1 MGGFNMGDLF
11 GQINSVKEKTD
22 SVLEATRNAG
32 VPVDKLIAVP
42 LSKLPSLGNGVSSLV
57 PALSNVTQTLTM
69 DAEGLSQ
76 LANADMGAILQ
87 KAKSG
92 DLLEAFRTT
101 DGGAQLAQLK
111 SADPLS
117 KVGSVATKANPATMM
132 MAVALF
138 SIEKDLGDIKKMQ
151 KQILDF
157 LEHEKQA
164 ELESD
169 VEALTEIISTYKDN
183 WDDERFINTRLNTIS
198 AINRTARKNMKLYYN
213 ELEDTIKKKK
223 LIVVGNKVN
232 SALTGMQKNF
242 QHYRLSLYTF
252 SLSSFADI
260 MLRGNFKEVTIQA
273 AISEISSASNQYRAL
288 FAECSAYLE
297 NMSKGSVQT
306 NFLKG
311 AGAASSAMGKLI
323 GNIPKVKNGQADEF
337 LIEKGEKFKGNAQ
350 KGSVEVVESFAE
362 MNDPNTEGILKRL
375 EDMDQIYNKTTR
387 ICVDQNNLY
396 LVAE

>member
-1 MGGFNMGDLF
+1 MGDLF

-22 SVLEATRNAG
+22 SVLEAARNAG

-183 WDDERFINTRLNTIS
+183 WDDERFITTRLNTIS
-198 AINRTARKNMKLYYN
+198 AINRTARKNMKFYYS

-232 SALTGMQKNF
+232 SALTEMQKNF

-273 AISEISSASNQYRAL
+273 AIKEISSASNQYRAL

-337 LIEKGEKFKGNAQ
+337 LLEKGEKFKGNAQ

-362 MNDPNTEGILKRL
+362 MNDPNTGGILKQL

>member
-1 MGGFNMGDLF
+1 M
-11 GQINSVKEKTD
+11 
-22 SVLEATRNAG
+22 
-32 VPVDKLIAVP
+32 
-42 LSKLPSLGNGVSSLV
+42 
-57 PALSNVTQTLTM
+57 AL
-69 DAEGLSQ
+69 
-76 LANADMGAILQ
+76 
-87 KAKSG
+87 
-92 DLLEAFRTT
+92 
-101 DGGAQLAQLK
+101 
-111 SADPLS
+111 
-117 KVGSVATKANPATMM
+117 KANPATMM

-169 VEALTEIISTYKDN
+169 VEELTEIISIYKDN

-232 SALTGMQKNF
+232 SALTGMLKNF

-323 GNIPKVKNGQADEF
+323 GNIPKVKKGQADEF

-362 MNDPNTEGILKRL
+362 MNDPNTGEILKQL
-375 EDMDQIYNKTTR
+375 EDLNQIYNKTTK
-387 ICVDQNNLY
+387 ICVDQDNLY
-396 LVAE
+396 LVAK

>member
-1 MGGFNMGDLF
+1 MGDLF

-22 SVLEATRNAG
+22 SVLEAARNAG

-183 WDDERFINTRLNTIS
+183 WDDERFIATRLNTIS
-198 AINRTARKNMKLYYN
+198 AINRTARKNMKFYYS

-232 SALTGMQKNF
+232 SALTEMQKNF

-273 AISEISSASNQYRAL
+273 AIKEISSASNQYRAL

-337 LIEKGEKFKGNAQ
+337 LLEKGEKFKGNAQ

-362 MNDPNTEGILKRL
+362 MNDPNTGGILKQL